1 MDSLVTLVTGSS
13 ATRVR
18 LYTPENAGLMIS
30 KLINLSVKVIKLGND
45 DLSVIFTEV
54 FKSTSQSS

>member
-1 MDSLVTLVTGSS
+1 MDLLVILVTGSS
-13 ATRVR
+13 TTRVR
-18 LYTPENAGLMIS
+18 LYTPENAGLVIS

-45 DLSVIFTEV
+45 DLSVISTEV

>member
-1 MDSLVTLVTGSS
+1 MDLLVILVTGSS

-18 LYTPENAGLMIS
+18 SYTPENAGLVIS
-30 KLINLSVKVIKLGND
+30 KLINVSVKVIKLGND
-45 DLSVIFTEV
+45 DLSVINTEV